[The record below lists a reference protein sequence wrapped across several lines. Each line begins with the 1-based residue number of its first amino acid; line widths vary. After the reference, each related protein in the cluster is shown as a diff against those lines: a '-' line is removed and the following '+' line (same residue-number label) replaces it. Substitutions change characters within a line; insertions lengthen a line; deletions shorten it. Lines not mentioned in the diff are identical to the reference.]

1 MSDYQLIASSTVDLP
16 KEYLDAR
23 NIPCAL
29 YHFNID
35 GVQYDD
41 NFGIDTTFDEF
52 YQMIR
57 DGAMPTTSQPNA
69 EENIAL
75 FEPYLKAGK
84 DILYLCFSSG
94 LSGGYNAACVA
105 IEELERRYPQ
115 RKIRIV
121 DTLGASSGYGLLV
134 DAVAELRDRGATLE
148 EAYQWSEANKLRVH
162 HWFFSTDLQHYK
174 RGGRISASSALLG
187 TILGICPLLN
197 MDNHGHLIPRK
208 KVKGKNSVIREIVK
222 KMEQHAEGGLEYS
235 GKCFISY
242 SACYDDARKVADL
255 VEATFPKLNGKVM
268 INSIG
273 TVIGSHTGIGTVALF
288 FFGDERVD

>member
-1 MSDYQLIASSTVDLP
+1 MKKYVRPFVALVLVLCLCVSLAGCSMELTDMLMLKQAYQHVKEMDSLRFTV
-16 KEYLDAR
+16 
-23 NIPCAL
+23 
-29 YHFNID
+29 
-35 GVQYDD
+35 
-41 NFGIDTTFDEF
+41 T
-52 YQMIR
+52 
-57 DGAMPTTSQPNA
+57 A
-69 EENIAL
+69 EL
-75 FEPYLKAGK
+75 
-84 DILYLCFSSG
+84 
-94 LSGGYNAACVA
+94 
-105 IEELERRYPQ
+105 
-115 RKIRIV
+115 
-121 DTLGASSGYGLLV
+121 

-148 EAYQWSEANKLRVH
+148 EAYQWAEANKLRVH